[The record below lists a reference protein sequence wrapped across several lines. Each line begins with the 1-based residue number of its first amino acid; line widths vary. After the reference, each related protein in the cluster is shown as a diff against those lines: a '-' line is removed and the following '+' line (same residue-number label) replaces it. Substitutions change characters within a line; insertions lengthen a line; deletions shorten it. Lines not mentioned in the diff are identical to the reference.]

1 MKELK
6 KILTYIIPYSFQAG
20 LNIFFNVLSVIFSLF
35 SVVMIMPFLGILFKN
50 QNLITEVKDFQFNL
64 ESAQYHFNFYIS
76 KIIINEGEA
85 KALLYVSLFMILM
98 TFCKT
103 GFRYLALFF
112 MADIRNN
119 VIKDLRNNVF
129 YKILKLPLSYY
140 SSKKKGDIIARMTV
154 DVQEVEMSIIS
165 SMEMILRDPLTIII
179 YMFALIFMSF
189 KLTLFVFIL
198 LPLSGIIIGR
208 IGKNLRKVSDITQK
222 KFGILIFL
230 IEETLTGLR
239 IIKAF
244 NAEKK
249 VKNRFSYENES
260 YTNVMIRMFR
270 RRYLA
275 SPMSEFMGTIVLL
288 ILMYYGASLVL
299 GNDENLV
306 AQELITYLATFF
318 LIIAPVKSFSTTY
331 YNVQKGLASIDRINY
346 ILNADTNIKEKTNAK
361 NINDFCENIFYKDL
375 SFSYTDKIILN
386 NINLKIEKGKTIAI
400 VGQSGSGKST
410 LVDLLP
416 RFYDV
421 SKGDIL
427 IDGFSVKDYKIT
439 DLRNLIGNVNQE
451 SILFNDTI
459 YNNIAFGLE
468 NAKKEEV
475 IEAAKV
481 ANAHNFIIETENS
494 YETNIG
500 DRGTKLSGGQRQR
513 ISIARAVLKNP
524 PILILDE
531 ATSSLDTESERLVQ
545 EALINLMKNR
555 TSIVIA
561 HRLSTVV
568 HADEICVLKE
578 GKIIERGKHKDLL
591 KINGMY
597 KKLHNLQLFS

>member
-35 SVVMIMPFLGILFKN
+35 SVAMIMPFLGILFKN
-50 QNLITEVKDFQFNL
+50 QNLIKEVKDFQFNL
-64 ESAQYHFNFYIS
+64 ESAHEHFNFYIS

-545 EALINLMKNR
+545 EALTNLMKNR

-578 GKIIERGKHKDLL
+578 GEIIERGKHKDLL